1 MFDLA
6 SLNIKART
14 GVYATGKER
23 VVKILETALDILI
36 TEGMSA
42 VTLREIARRM
52 GIRVGAIQHYYS
64 SREDLIVDVLEGVL
78 NSYEEFFDGSGAA
91 SQASPEE
98 RLRAFICAILD
109 DIHTK
114 KTTRLFPELW
124 ALANHDANVARMLDA
139 IYIRSRS
146 RVTRLIGEINPALD
160 PRSRESLALFLT
172 ASLEG
177 MTPFAGHGK
186 VWGAEMD
193 RIKAIACDSL
203 LAMVRAAQPDPNPDP
218 NWRPPTLLGAEAY
231 RRLTQNGD

>member
-23 VVKILETALDILI
+23 VVQILETALDILI

-64 SREDLIVDVLEGVL
+64 AREDLILDVLEGVL
-78 NSYEEFFDGSGAA
+78 NSYEDFFEGFRKPSPAP
-91 SQASPEE
+91 PEE

-109 DIHTK
+109 DIQTP
-114 KTTRLFPELW
+114 KTTRLFLELW
-124 ALANHDANVARMLDA
+124 ALASHDIAVARMLDA
-139 IYIRSRS
+139 IYIRSRYL
-146 RVTRLIGEINPALD
+146 VTRMIGEINPALD
-160 PRSRESLALFLT
+160 PRTRESLALFLT

-177 MTPFAGHGK
+177 MTAFAGQGK
-186 VWGAEMD
+186 VWEAEME

-203 LAMVRAAQPDPNPDP
+203 LAMVRAARPDPNPDP
-218 NWRPPTLLGAEAY
+218 NWRPPTLLDSEAY
-231 RRLTQNGD
+231 RHLTEHCA